1 MMASLVTQTDLS
13 KYRSIAESVK
23 NNSLWEQ
30 SVLEA
35 QLLDIKIWLGDELL
49 NELDEQIS
57 ASPSELTDDN
67 NLLLNG
73 GKYIYQ
79 TRTYLFQGLKAVIIY
94 YAFSRFISR
103 SSYNFTQAGVTIKD
117 TDFSTPATDKA
128 IQRLSTEAMLTASSL
143 KDEVILYLRRN
154 STKYPLF
161 RCNNDNGRPRT
172 FYVIGD

>member
-1 MMASLVTQTDLS
+1 MYAIRSYYA

-103 SSYNFTQAGVTIKD
+103 SSYNFT
-117 TDFSTPATDKA
+117 
-128 IQRLSTEAMLTASSL
+128 
-143 KDEVILYLRRN
+143 
-154 STKYPLF
+154 
-161 RCNNDNGRPRT
+161 
-172 FYVIGD
+172 